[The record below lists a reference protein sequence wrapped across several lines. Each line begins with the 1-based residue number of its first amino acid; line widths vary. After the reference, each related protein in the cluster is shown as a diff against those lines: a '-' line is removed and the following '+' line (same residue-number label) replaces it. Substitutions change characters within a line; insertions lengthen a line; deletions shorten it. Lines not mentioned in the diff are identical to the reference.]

1 MNGQSRSHSLLESCI
16 NVLVGY
22 GVAILSQVAIFPIF
36 GIRATFRENLE
47 IGAWFTAISLAR
59 SFVLRRL
66 FNRWML
72 RKIR

>member
-1 MNGQSRSHSLLESCI
+1 MTGQTRRHSLLESCV
-16 NVLVGY
+16 NVAVGY
-22 GVAILSQVAIFPIF
+22 LVAVGSQAVILPLF